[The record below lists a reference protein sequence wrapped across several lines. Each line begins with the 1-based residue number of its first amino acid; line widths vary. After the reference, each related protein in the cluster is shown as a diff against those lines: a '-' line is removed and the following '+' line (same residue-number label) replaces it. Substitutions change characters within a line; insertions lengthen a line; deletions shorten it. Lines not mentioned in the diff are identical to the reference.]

1 MDRNKE
7 KQEEKNIRESPQRR
21 LEELERLRLQRERE
35 QTNKQRNQS
44 VFCIF
49 ILHKLSEQIKFDI

>member
-35 QTNKQRNQS
+35 EERRQLQERQGWRTP
-44 VFCIF
+44 
-49 ILHKLSEQIKFDI
+49 

>member
-35 QTNKQRNQS
+35 EERRQLQEKQVNGKQNRFGHYS
-44 VFCIF
+44 
-49 ILHKLSEQIKFDI
+49 L